1 MSFRV
6 ETFYQIS
13 ADGKKM
19 LVKMQKEYAVI
30 DLPAANLPAGKIELK
45 DNAGAANDFRI
56 ALRYV
61 PYDQQAKD
69 GLKKIGV
76 AQ

>member
-1 MSFRV
+1 VNPTASDVFVDR
-6 ETFYQIS
+6 
-13 ADGKKM
+13 G
-19 LVKMQKEYAVI
+19 YA
-30 DLPAANLPAGKIELK
+30 KIELK
-45 DNAGAANDFRI
+45 DNAGAEKDFRT
-56 ALRYV
+56 ALRFV